1 MSKRII
7 SILLFLVLCVNLSAC
22 GKRKTGVDAQ
32 SLAQIEDKAAE
43 ICKIVYDEF
52 VTLDTY
58 GYSVTGIGLDNCK
71 NELYKIEKQLE
82 KMMEEQGETCAGL
95 SIKND
100 LEWAQLSIDSY
111 QQYYW
116 GRDNVT
122 RNMKI
127 YYSVFQARTYSK
139 TGCNGLNYD
148 ACVICKGE

>member
-52 VTLDTY
+52 VTLNTY
-58 GYSVTGIGLDNCK
+58 GYSVTGIALGKCK

-95 SIKND
+95 SIKYD
-100 LEWAQLSIDSY
+100 LNWAQICIDSY

-122 RNMKI
+122 LNMKTYMSI
-127 YYSVFQARTYSK
+127 FQTRTYIK
-139 TGCNGLNYD
+139 TGCNGLNYED
-148 ACVICKGE
+148 CVICKGK